1 MFRRSRS
8 CLVMM
13 ATGLLSMAVSG
24 CRDAAVARV
33 HEDTP
38 PENVLSEEC
47 FFVDVPAYLKEHEH
61 ELYSKVIGKTR
72 VHNIGIFR
80 YHRNDWR
87 DHYHETH
94 DKIIHVLG
102 GEGEFRM
109 EGKLI
114 AMKPGMLIS
123 VPKGAVHG
131 FRSVGAEPVEMMW
144 IYIPPMDLEN
154 VDQVD
159 LPAANH
165 K

>member
-1 MFRRSRS
+1 
-8 CLVMM
+8 MM